1 MTYRHFCIATFLT
14 FPSPLLKVAISLFPP
29 NIQILSPLFKSGDE
43 KIEHPIQRDLGIWA
57 TEFYLHFWSILVDF
71 VSKSGDGILSPSF
84 VPTKQGDRILSPL
97 LLNLMKLLETSSFLQ
112 GMLSLVVPTNFLLD
126 RI

>member
-1 MTYRHFCIATFLT
+1 MR
-14 FPSPLLKVAISLFPP
+14 LFPP
-29 NIQILSPLFKSGDE
+29 ISSPLFKSGDE
-43 KIEHPIQRDLGIWA
+43 KLHIPYNENLVIWA
-57 TEFYLHFWSILVDF
+57 AEFYLHFWSILVDF